1 MVAHNETRWLPLLES
16 DIEAVDRIAREIHK
30 ALPERSEVFAEK
42 LRLFPRGCF
51 KFMFEGRMMG
61 YAVSHPWTLYSIPP
75 LDDFLRELPS
85 NPNCIYIHDIA
96 VLPAARGHN
105 AAGSCIA
112 EIVKVAQQMDIQH
125 LACVSVYGTDMLW
138 ARLGFRAVTSYESM
152 SNLSSYGE
160 SAKYM
165 IAELVAHK

>member
-1 MVAHNETRWLPLLES
+1 MATQSEKRWLPLLES
-16 DIEAVDRIAREIHK
+16 DIGGVDRIAREIHK
-30 ALPERSEVFAEK
+30 ALPERKEIFAEK
-42 LRLFPRGCF
+42 LRLFPQGCF

-61 YAVSHPWTLYSIPP
+61 YAFSHPWTLYSVSP
-75 LDDFLRELPS
+75 LDHFLSALPAQ
-85 NPNCIYIHDIA
+85 PDCLFIHDIA
-96 VLPAARGHN
+96 VVSAARGHN

-125 LACVSVYGTDMLW
+125 LACVSVYGTDVLW

-165 IAELVAHK
+165 IAELATH